1 MTCQS
6 RSQKSVKLLVLFS
19 LFKSSNKVTGN
30 TFVDIRLTGHCD
42 REYLHQ
48 R

>member
-19 LFKSSNKVTGN
+19 LLNRQTK
-30 TFVDIRLTGHCD
+30 
-42 REYLHQ
+42 
-48 R
+48 